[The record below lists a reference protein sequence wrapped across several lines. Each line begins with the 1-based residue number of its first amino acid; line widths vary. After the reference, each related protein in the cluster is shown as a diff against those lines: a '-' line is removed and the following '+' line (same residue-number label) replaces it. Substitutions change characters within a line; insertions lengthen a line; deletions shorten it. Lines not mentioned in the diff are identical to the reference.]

1 MVVSFFVLY
10 CCRVYA
16 EEVLNWQNCVEQAL
30 EYHPD
35 LKSALEDIS
44 QAKSDKGV
52 AMSAALPDISTGLVA
67 KETKAAAS
75 DKSDSY
81 TYTLTGQQLL
91 FDGFK
96 TAADVKSASKTINA
110 QEYNYIVVSSNIR
123 LDLRSAFAGLL
134 RAQDLIG
141 LTEQIAGRRKQN
153 LELVELRY
161 SAGREHKGAFFQ
173 AQANLAEA
181 EFEAAQAKRNLSLAQ
196 RQLLKELGRSHA
208 SPVKAQGTFDLTETD
223 RQEPNFESLA
233 ESTPFLMELMEKKE
247 ALRLGF
253 IAARADFFPKVYFN
267 GAFGETESSW
277 PPQNDQW
284 SAGVSVSFP
293 LFEGGSRLAKAAK
306 AKSQWRQAQDSER
319 SGRDSVVVTLERT
332 WKDLQD
338 TIDNVSVQHEF
349 LIAAEERAKIGRA
362 QYAIGLINFDD
373 WIILENN
380 LVDAQK
386 TYLNAQADLLIAE
399 AAWVQ
404 AKGGTLEYVQT

>member
-233 ESTPFLMELMEKKE
+233 ESTPFLRELMEKKE

-404 AKGGTLEYVQT
+404 AKGGTLEYAQT